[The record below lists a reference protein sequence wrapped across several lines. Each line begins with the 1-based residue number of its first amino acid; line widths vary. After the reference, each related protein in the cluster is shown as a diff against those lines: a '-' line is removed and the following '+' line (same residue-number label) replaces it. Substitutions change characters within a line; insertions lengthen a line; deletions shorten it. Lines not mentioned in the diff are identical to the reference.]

1 MADYKG
7 TIRFIGE
14 NLDWALVHEKQ
25 MIEDQVQT
33 STGIGIG
40 DNNQRNFSAT
50 LNPVIEEGELII
62 IVDGTPLTSAEAS
75 DSGGVITGTK
85 ITTST
90 GKESTIDY
98 ATGELNIWFTV
109 AATPGTDVVVAV
121 SYQYSQTPTY
131 FDGHR
136 LVKGDFSGKS
146 VDDVIY
152 YDYDAD
158 DPLKD
163 GRYITE
169 TYQS

>member
-14 NLDWALVHEKQ
+14 NSDWALVHEKA
-25 MIEDQVQT
+25 MIEDQAQT
-33 STGIGIG
+33 STGIGVG
-40 DNNQRNFSAT
+40 DDSQRNFSAT
-50 LNPVIEEGELII
+50 LNPVVEEGELVI
-62 IVDGTPLTSAEAS
+62 IVDGVALTSAEAS

-98 ATGELNIWFTV
+98 ETGALNIWFTV
-109 AATPGTDVVVAV
+109 AATPALDEVVAV
-121 SYQYSQTPTY
+121 SYQYSQTPIHY
-131 FDGHR
+131 DGHR
-136 LVKGDFSGKS
+136 LVKGDFSGKA
-146 VDDVIY
+146 VGDVIY